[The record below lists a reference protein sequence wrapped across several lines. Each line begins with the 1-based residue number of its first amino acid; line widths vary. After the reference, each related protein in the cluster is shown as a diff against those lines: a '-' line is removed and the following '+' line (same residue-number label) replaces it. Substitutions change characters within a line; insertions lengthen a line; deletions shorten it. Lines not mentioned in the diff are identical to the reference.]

1 MSALPSTLSHRPRS
15 RVGFT
20 LIELLV
26 VIAIIAILAAILFPV
41 FQKVREN
48 ARRATCQSNMK
59 QLGLGIIMYVQDSDE
74 QYVPYFSGY
83 NPPAGGKPGFYSAP
97 SQYWPQLV
105 SAYIQKA
112 GTSLGNGQAAAKD
125 LSQVFICPDG
135 PAAPIDQTTAGAF
148 VGNVTSYG
156 ISDDLV
162 NWYEPDPFPTTYIPV
177 TLSQVQA
184 PTTAAAFVE
193 TWDTYHGGVLP
204 GRALALCPMDD
215 VINCP
220 TLPCPGGTNGA
231 EWTLPGRHSQ
241 SFSRTTKYTKPDPN
255 SFTMVTFCDGH
266 VKAMRTSDMTRDGHY
281 WSITG
286 NDQWP

>member
-1 MSALPSTLSHRPRS
+1 MSALPSTLSRRPRP
-15 RVGFT
+15 RAGFT

-48 ARRATCQSNMK
+48 ARRASCQSNMK
-59 QLGLGIIMYVQDSDE
+59 QINLGIIMYIQDADE
-74 QYVPYFSGY
+74 KYCPYFSGY
-83 NPPAGGKPGFYSAP
+83 NPGTRTYSGNQ
-97 SQYWPQLV
+97 QYWPQLV
-105 SAYIQKA
+105 SPYIQKA
-112 GTSLGNGQAAAKD
+112 NGSLGGGQASAKD
-125 LSQVFICPDG
+125 LSQTFLCPNAPG
-135 PAAPIDQTTAGAF
+135 PLASQIF
-148 VGNVTSYG
+148 GNVTSYG

-162 NWYEPDPFPTTYIPV
+162 NWYEPDPVPTTNIPV
-177 TLSQVQA
+177 ALAQVQA
-184 PTTAAAFVE
+184 PATATAIIE
-193 TWDTYHGGVLP
+193 TWDTSSNGASP

-215 VINCP
+215 VIGCP
-220 TLPCPGGTNGA
+220 SLPCPAGTNGA

-241 SFSRTTKYTKPDPN
+241 SYLRADKRMKPDPN
-255 SFTMVTFCDGH
+255 SFTMVAFCDGH